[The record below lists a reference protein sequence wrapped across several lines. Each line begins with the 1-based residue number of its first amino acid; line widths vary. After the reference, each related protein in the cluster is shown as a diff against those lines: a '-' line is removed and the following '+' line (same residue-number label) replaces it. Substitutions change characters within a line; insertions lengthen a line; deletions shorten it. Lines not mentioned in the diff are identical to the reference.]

1 MATFNGRLAAI
12 KSMICGLVWEVLAT
26 GLSQGALDRVC
37 QLEFMIRCLTVQSE
51 QITLNT
57 IVYILIVRRNHVM
70 RNVERFKGP
79 PQATS
84 QRERNQAIVCYL
96 NHIPTRHAPRGIY
109 RQRIRA
115 CHPKQVLADKSGRQ
129 HFGNSHDIL
138 ARYAC
143 TDPQQTARKSS
154 ARLARDRTSGLY
166 HCSPHLNRPRHGIS
180 KRKPFFSIFI
190 THS

>member
-109 RQRIRA
+109 RQRIRT
-115 CHPKQVLADKSGRQ
+115 CHPKQVMADKSGRQ
-129 HFGNSHDIL
+129 PFGNPHDVL
-138 ARYAC
+138 TRYAC
-143 TDPQQTARKSS
+143 TDSQQTARKTS
-154 ARLARDRTSGLY
+154 RLPGQGSNPEHAQA
-166 HCSPHLNRPRHGIS
+166 SPHLYQPRHEIS
-180 KRKPFFSIFI
+180 YTLIY
-190 THS
+190 